1 MHFSLCLS
9 LSFTARRH
17 TTHARVLVWERRPRE
32 VTPRRRR
39 GLRNARQGRLVCQ
52 EWASSWFIAL
62 LHLASHAH
70 LHMLEYVTAVASI
83 VLFPASYPSEVL
95 YWLLSPKCIGAPLT
109 PLSLT
114 FQLQL
119 LSSLLFN
126 RRPLNYAAF
135 GGRIDAA
142 KLLVSDRGASTDL
155 KDKRSTISED
165 LVSYLF
171 EYEGSRQRHGEVV
184 SFLEAYEPTVT

>member
-1 MHFSLCLS
+1 MHVFPFNQVMLY
-9 LSFTARRH
+9 H
-17 TTHARVLVWERRPRE
+17 
-32 VTPRRRR
+32 
-39 GLRNARQGRLVCQ
+39 
-52 EWASSWFIAL
+52 
-62 LHLASHAH
+62 LHLNTFSRSSQS
-70 LHMLEYVTAVASI
+70 L
-83 VLFPASYPSEVL
+83 
-95 YWLLSPKCIGAPLT
+95 APLSAT
-109 PLSLT
+109 PL
-114 FQLQL
+114 
-119 LSSLLFN
+119 LFALAH

-184 SFLEAYEPTVT
+184 SYLEAYKPTVT